1 MRPWLAAAVVAAA
14 LPTGARGADP
24 STKPAVA
31 RPQFAHQSET
41 GAGAT
46 VFFLSA
52 PGETGAVAVGAA
64 HSFDLTDLAQSA
76 EVRFVLGHSRHP
88 VAVSSRFYTAPG
100 RPYLAAGSSIAEDFV
115 VFALDLAPDGVRL
128 LDADP
133 RGRPER
139 GERVRVLGV
148 PTVIPRDDD
157 DIFGTVELVTDE
169 RLEVDLDVPED
180 LRGWGGGPLISLK
193 TNRVVGV
200 LEAAWPSGGTL
211 RVAAAPIGAVT
222 AAMRKPLDGGLGR
235 PFADFDP
242 KPGSNRAAPGRDAKP
257 RAPTGAAPGRSTERP
272 AKTLFGDVTVEK
284 GELSLEIEYPPD
296 GAVLGDPVGAF
307 VAGRA
312 LAPIGDFRR
321 IDVVFVIDTSQST
334 VEPTGADINGNGVV
348 GKPRIGGIGA
358 LFGIGSTDP
367 GDSILAAEV
376 ASARHFLRGL
386 DPRSTRIALV
396 TFAGEPPES
405 GGLFSAGR
413 SRAAAITEVPLTRH
427 YDEIEYGLERVL
439 KTGPAGN
446 THMAAGVDQATIEL
460 LGLTGALSQ
469 SDPRSEKFV
478 IFLTD
483 GEPTLPYSGF
493 LRDNVRAVIRAA
505 NRAARADVRIHSFAI
520 GPQALKRP
528 IAPVEMAARTD
539 GVFTPVRHPAELSD
553 VIEQVRFVNLES
565 VEVRN
570 LTTGAPAQQIATN
583 ADGSWTALVPLEA
596 GANRIEAV
604 ATATGGK
611 QVKREF
617 SVHYA
622 PGSPG
627 PYVPEDLIARRNRL
641 LEQRLVELKRE
652 RIEAERLQAEQT
664 RRELLLEIDRER
676 AAAKQRA
683 EQQRKK
689 LDLEPEIEDETAAQG
704 PR

>member
-1 MRPWLAAAVVAAA
+1 MRPWLLLSAMGLA
-14 LPTGARGADP
+14 LASGLSGAEA
-24 STKPAVA
+24 STAPAVA
-31 RPQFAHQSET
+31 RPQFAFQNQKR
-41 GAGAT
+41 AGGT
-46 VFFLSA
+46 VFFLAAAAES
-52 PGETGAVAVGAA
+52 GAVAVGAA
-64 HSFDLTDLAQSA
+64 HSFDLAELARSS
-76 EVRFVLGHSRHP
+76 EVRFVLGHSAHP
-88 VAVSSRFYTAPG
+88 VSVSSRFYVRPG
-100 RPYLAAGSSIAEDFV
+100 RPYLADGSSLAEDFV
-115 VFALDLAPDGVRL
+115 IFALDLKPDGVTVL
-128 LDADP
+128 EADP
-133 RGRPER
+133 RGRPDK

-148 PTVIPRDDD
+148 PAVIPRDDD
-157 DIFGTVELVTDE
+157 DIFGTVALATDE
-169 RLEVDLDVPED
+169 RLEVNLDVPED
-180 LRGWGGGPLISLK
+180 LRGWGGGPVISLES
-193 TNRVVGV
+193 NRVVGL

-211 RVAAAPIGAVT
+211 RVAAAPIGVVV
-222 AAMRKPLDGGLGR
+222 AAMKHPIDGGRGR
-235 PFADFDP
+235 PFADFE
-242 KPGSNRAAPGRDAKP
+242 PGKDSDRGETARSARSSASVSPPRSPTAA
-257 RAPTGAAPGRSTERP
+257 S
-272 AKTLFGDVTVEK
+272 KTLFGPVTVET
-284 GELSLEIEYPPD
+284 GDLNLEIDFPPE
-296 GAVLGDPVGAF
+296 GAVLGDPIGAF

-386 DPRSTRIALV
+386 DPRSTRIGLV
-396 TFAGEPPES
+396 TFAGEPADS
-405 GGLFSAGR
+405 GGVFFSGR
-413 SRAAAITEVPLTRH
+413 SREPAITEVPLTRH
-427 YDEIEYGLERVL
+427 YEEIEQGLERVL
-439 KTGPAGN
+439 RAGPAGN

-460 LGLTGALSQ
+460 LGLTGSI
-469 SDPRSEKFV
+469 SEPDPRSEKFV

-520 GPQALKRP
+520 GPKALKRP
-528 IAPVEMAARTD
+528 IAPVEMATRTD
-539 GVFTPVRHPAELSD
+539 GVFTPVRHPAELTD

-570 LTTGAPAQQIATN
+570 LTTGAAAQQIATN
-583 ADGSWTALVPLEA
+583 ADGSWTALVPLES
-596 GANRIEAV
+596 GLNRLEAV
-604 ATATGGK
+604 AKATDGRT
-611 QVKREF
+611 VKREL

-622 PGSPG
+622 PGSPN
-627 PYVPEDLIARRNRL
+627 PYLPEELIAQRNRL

-652 RIEAERLQAEQT
+652 RLQAERQRADQT

-683 EQQRKK
+683 DDQRKA
-689 LDLEPEIEDETAAQG
+689 LELEPEREDSTPAPNA
-704 PR
+704 P